1 MERPLR
7 SWMFVPGNRQRFLDK
22 AIDELEVDAIFMDIE
37 DGVPPSEKALA
48 RDQIAKALARP
59 EGGPARFVR
68 VNAVGSDWFEDDMST
83 VLVPGIEGLCLP
95 KVETAEEI
103 REVASRLDAFETAA
117 GVEPGS
123 VRIVAAVESAI
134 GLLRAP
140 ETAAASTRL
149 LALMLGAEDYALDL
163 GLAAK
168 RVLEARELI
177 HARSCMV
184 VAAASAN
191 VFAIDG
197 VFPDLEDDEGFLA
210 DAEQARRLGFRG
222 KSLFHPKQIEHINR
236 IFSPSE
242 DDIAYARKVVDAF
255 DEATARGD
263 GAVAV
268 GGQLV
273 DLPIVLRAQ
282 RLLALV
288 ESGVA
293 SGGE

>member
-22 AIDELEVDAIFMDIE
+22 AIDELDVDAIFMDIE

-48 RDQIAKALARP
+48 RDQIAKALARS

-68 VNAVGSDWFEDDMST
+68 VNAVGSDWFEDDMAT
-83 VLVPGIEGLCLP
+83 VLVPGIEGVCLP
-95 KVETAEEI
+95 KVETVDEI
-103 REVASRLDAFETAA
+103 RDVASRLDAFESSS
-117 GVEPGS
+117 GLEPGT
-123 VRIVAAVESAI
+123 VRIVAAIESAI

-140 ETAAASTRL
+140 DTAAASPRL
-149 LALMLGAEDYALDL
+149 RALILGAEDYALNIGL
-163 GLAAK
+163 GAK

-177 HARSCMV
+177 HARSSVV

-191 VFAIDG
+191 IMAIDG
-197 VFPDLEDDEGFLA
+197 VFPDLEDDEGFLV
-210 DAEQARRLGFRG
+210 DAHQARRLGFGG

-242 DDIAYARKVVDAF
+242 EDISYARKVVDAF
-255 DEATARGD
+255 EEATARGD

-282 RLLALV
+282 RLLELV
-288 ESGVA
+288 ESSES